1 MYISARTLSAGK
13 DGFVQLGGCGCAD
26 VAASAYYLECPG
38 CGAAVMGLKIEP
50 VQTGIRFNRHDIFE
64 KG

>member
-13 DGFVQLGGCGCAD
+13 EGFVQLGGCGCAD
-26 VAASAYYLECPG
+26 VSASAYYLECPG
-38 CGAAVMGLKIEP
+38 CGMAVRGRNIEP
-50 VQTGIRFNRHDIFE
+50 AQTGIRFNRHDIFE